1 MHQVSKE
8 RPALPAPQLRSRR
21 DRRAARAPVIVQ
33 DLMMPGVEV
42 ACAEARPRE
51 TVTAFLRRTGWATHD
66 RTYGWQFHKGLPTIL
81 EINGECVG
89 LSAPIAAGSA
99 NATQAT
105 ANFPTTFNNAM
116 LVSVSSME
124 VAWIGL
130 LAAGGNGA
138 MNTAVEISDRHEQR
152 FTEQMLMP
160 FARATFPTIEVQGA
174 NVAGAFTLR
183 LVSLSDVA
191 SFGQGHCGQGV
202 STRSAIDVFGAAC
215 APNSVL
221 GIKPKCADFL

>member
-1 MHQVSKE
+1 VLNAWNAIINGIGPYFLRKPNIHQ
-8 RPALPAPQLRSRR
+8 AIMLPAGTTITTSPSQTGFVYHCDPADCAAPTGDPQEAFFSRLNR
-21 DRRAARAPVIVQ
+21 LKSIA
-33 DLMMPGVEV
+33 V
-42 ACAEARPRE
+42 A
-51 TVTAFLRRTGWATHD
+51 
-66 RTYGWQFHKGLPTIL
+66 
-81 EINGECVG
+81 G

-124 VAWIGL
+124 VAWTGL

-174 NVAGAFTLR
+174 NVAGDQSSGTLGGNGMV
-183 LVSLSDVA
+183 LYQPLPSDW
-191 SFGQGHCGQGV
+191 
-202 STRSAIDVFGAAC
+202 
-215 APNSVL
+215 
-221 GIKPKCADFL
+221 